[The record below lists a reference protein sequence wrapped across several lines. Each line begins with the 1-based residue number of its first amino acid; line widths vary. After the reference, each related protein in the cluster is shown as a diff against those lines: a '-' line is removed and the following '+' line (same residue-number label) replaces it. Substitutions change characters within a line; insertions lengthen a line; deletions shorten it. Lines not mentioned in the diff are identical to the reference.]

1 MGQKKKQTPP
11 LTKPGKTTKKN
22 YIKTPSIAPQK
33 GFGVIEDIQNQQ
45 TNITDYY
52 ANFFATK

>member
-1 MGQKKKQTPP
+1 MAPKKSPP

-22 YIKTPSIAPQK
+22 YIKTRVPPIQK
-33 GFGVIEDIQNQQ
+33 GLGIIEDIQNQQ

>member
-1 MGQKKKQTPP
+1 MAPKKSPP